1 MTKKQ
6 KRINPVDVRN
16 PVQRGQTGLTKI
28 VRESRTH
35 VAALEPRHLPEN
47 FSVAAFTFADN
58 HPVTAGPL

>member
-1 MTKKQ
+1 
-6 KRINPVDVRN
+6 VRN